1 MSRTEIIIKGPALL
15 NQLTRMAMETK
26 TDGKGCSY
34 KLLQVGPTD
43 GDNYEAEL
51 AAAKPTTDIFDIPMV
66 TSDPHFK
73 ENLALAKF
81 RNQVA
86 IEDAKVDAKMY
97 DILAAALGEPLM
109 RLFTKSTWAKHQGL
123 HTFVELYAYY
133 RLDVLKVSPRAIEEI
148 MAAAVYDRNQSYKEN
163 MATLLAIIDAAQPYE
178 AVTQYQQMKMMRDMI
193 KGEPVVRKAY
203 EHYLQQHP
211 DFEDQSLQGAIK
223 SITTE
228 LKNNPTLHVEQ
239 ASSINSIL
247 HEEMME
253 MNAMLIQNQALQ
265 EARINQLQ
273 AAMNA
278 NTATTASIPRGPKPP
293 TTKYC
298 HLHGS
303 NTTHDGTE
311 CKKMGSP
318 GFMIKGK
325 AVTQAMIG
333 NRVPGAVVEGVKG
346 KM

>member
-15 NQLTRMAMETK
+15 NQLTRMAMKTK

-34 KLLQVGPTD
+34 KMLQVGPTD
-43 GDNYEAEL
+43 GENYEAEL
-51 AAAKPTTDIFDIPMV
+51 TAAKPTLDFHDIPIN
-66 TSDPHFK
+66 TRDPNFK

-86 IEDAKVDAKMY
+86 SDDARIDAEMY
-97 DILAAALGEPLM
+97 DTLAATLGESLM

-133 RLDVLKVSPRAIEEI
+133 RLDVLKVSPKAIEEI
-148 MAAAVYDRNQSYKEN
+148 LAAAVYDRNQSYEEN
-163 MATLLAIIDAAQPYE
+163 MSTLLAIIDAVQPYE
-178 AVTQYQQMKMMRDMI
+178 GVTQYQQMKMMRDMI
-193 KGEPVVRKAY
+193 KGEPVIREAY
-203 EHYLQQHP
+203 EHYLLRKP
-211 DFEDQSLQGAIK
+211 KFDDQSLQGAIK

-228 LKNNPTLHVEQ
+228 LKNNPTTHFDQV
-239 ASSINSIL
+239 SSINNMR
-247 HEEMME
+247 HEELME
-253 MNAMLIQNQALQ
+253 VNGQLLQVQAMQ
-265 EARINQLQ
+265 EARINQLM
-273 AAMNA
+273 AAVNMMPIA
-278 NTATTASIPRGPKPP
+278 PTPYAPRV

-303 NTTHDGTE
+303 NNTHDGTE

>member
-1 MSRTEIIIKGPALL
+1 
-15 NQLTRMAMETK
+15 MAMEIK
-26 TDGKGCSY
+26 SDGKGCPY
-34 KLLQVGPTD
+34 KMNEVGHTD
-43 GDNYEAEL
+43 GVNYEAEL
-51 AAAKPTTDIFDIPMV
+51 AAAKPTTDIFAIPMV

-81 RNQVA
+81 HNQVT

-97 DILAAALGEPLM
+97 DTLAAALGEPLM

-148 MAAAVYDRNQSYKEN
+148 MAAAVYDRNQSYEEN

-203 EHYLQQHP
+203 EHYLQQNP

-228 LKNNPTLHVEQ
+228 LKNNPTTHFDQV
-239 ASSINSIL
+239 SSINNMRHDEL
-247 HEEMME
+247 ME
-253 MNAMLIQNQALQ
+253 VNGQLLQVQAMQ
-265 EARINQLQ
+265 EARINQLM
-273 AAMNA
+273 AAVNMMPIA
-278 NTATTASIPRGPKPP
+278 PTPSAPRV

-303 NTTHDGTE
+303 NNTHDGTE

-318 GFMIKGK
+318 GFTIKGK
-325 AVTQAMIG
+325 AVSQAMIG

>member
-1 MSRTEIIIKGPALL
+1 MNEVGH
-15 NQLTRMAMETK
+15 
-26 TDGKGCSY
+26 TDG
-34 KLLQVGPTD
+34 V
-43 GDNYEAEL
+43 NYAAQL
-51 AAAKPTTDIFDIPMV
+51 AAAKPTTDIFAIPMV

-81 RNQVA
+81 RNQVT
-86 IEDAKVDAKMY
+86 IDDARIDAKMY
-97 DILAAALGEPLM
+97 DTLAATLGDSLM

-133 RLDVLKVSPRAIEEI
+133 RLDVLKVSPKAIEEI
-148 MAAAVYDRNQSYKEN
+148 LAAAVYDRNQSYEEN
-163 MATLLAIIDAAQPYE
+163 MSTLLAIIDAAQPYE

-193 KGEPVVRKAY
+193 KGEPVIREAY
-203 EHYLQQHP
+203 EHYLLRKP
-211 DFEDQSLQGAIK
+211 KFEDQSLQGAIK

-228 LKNNPTLHVEQ
+228 LKNNPTTHFDQV
-239 ASSINSIL
+239 SSINNMRHDEL
-247 HEEMME
+247 ME
-253 MNAMLIQNQALQ
+253 VNGQLLQVQAMQ
-265 EARINQLQ
+265 EARINQLM
-273 AAMNA
+273 AAVNMMPIA
-278 NTATTASIPRGPKPP
+278 PTPSAPRV

-303 NTTHDGTE
+303 NNTHDGTE

>member
-15 NQLTRMAMETK
+15 NQLTRMAMKTK

-34 KLLQVGPTD
+34 KMLQVGPTD
-43 GDNYEAEL
+43 GEHYDEEL
-51 AAAKPTTDIFDIPMV
+51 TAAKPTLDYLDIPMN
-66 TSDPHFK
+66 TRDPNFK

-81 RNQVA
+81 RNQVT
-86 IEDAKVDAKMY
+86 IDDARIDAKMY
-97 DILAAALGEPLM
+97 DTLAATLGDSLM

-133 RLDVLKVSPRAIEEI
+133 RLDVLKVSPKAIEEI
-148 MAAAVYDRNQSYKEN
+148 LAAAVYDRNQSYEEN
-163 MATLLAIIDAAQPYE
+163 MSTLVAIIDAVQPYE
-178 AVTQYQQMKMMRDMI
+178 GVTQYQQMKMMRDMI
-193 KGEPVVRKAY
+193 KGEPVIREAY
-203 EHYLQQHP
+203 EHYLLRKP
-211 DFEDQSLQGAIK
+211 KFDDQSLQGAIK

-228 LKNNPTLHVEQ
+228 LKNNPTTHFDQV
-239 ASSINSIL
+239 SSTNNMR
-247 HEEMME
+247 HEELME
-253 MNAMLIQNQALQ
+253 VNGQLLQVQAMQ
-265 EARINQLQ
+265 EARINQLM
-273 AAMNA
+273 AAVNMMPIA
-278 NTATTASIPRGPKPP
+278 PTPSAPRV

-303 NTTHDGTE
+303 NNTHDGTE

-318 GFMIKGK
+318 GFTIKGK
-325 AVTQAMIG
+325 AVSQAMIG